1 VFDIVTNVLKGVPVN
16 ILYEVEMFA
25 SGSGRFVQNIVPL
38 QNIQSSVTGVNTG
51 SQLTNLQAAVAAL
64 TLQVSTLT
72 SQVSTLIG

>member
-1 VFDIVTNVLKGVPVN
+1 VLKGVPAN

-25 SGSGRFVQNIVPL
+25 SGSGRFIQNIVPL
-38 QNIQSSVTGVNTG
+38 QNVQSSVTGVN
-51 SQLTNLQAAVAAL
+51 SANQLATLQAAVAAL